1 MSRIKMWYRASSI
14 VAASPRREARIYGR
28 FIAVGVLASMV
39 GGCAGSNFNAQTASA
54 AKVETTLPAPSITD
68 ISREQADY
76 RIGPLDKLTVTVFGV
91 SDLTT
96 NGQVDGSGTFSMPLI
111 GQIPAMGSTTNEL
124 AHKIE
129 AALAGRYL
137 QNPQV
142 SVTVTEAVG
151 QLVTVE
157 GSVNKPGQYPVVGRT
172 TLIRMVAIAGGT
184 SDLASLR
191 EAIVFRTVGGQ
202 RLVARYNIK
211 DIRGARAED
220 PEIFGNDLVVIGE
233 SAGRKLFKDI
243 LSVAPLAGIFYQI
256 SK

>member
-1 MSRIKMWYRASSI
+1 MWYRASSI
-14 VAASPRREARIYGR
+14 VAASPRKEARIYGR
-28 FIAVGVLASMV
+28 FIAIGVLASMV

-54 AKVETTLPAPSITD
+54 AKVERELPAPSYAD
-68 ISREQADY
+68 VAREQTDY
-76 RIGPLDKLTVTVFGV
+76 RIGPLDKLNVTVFGV

-96 NGQVDGSGTFSMPLI
+96 NGQVDGAGSFSMPLI

-124 AHKIE
+124 ARKIE

-142 SVTVTEAVG
+142 SVSVTEAVS

-157 GSVNKPGQYPVVGRT
+157 GSVTKPGQYPVVGRT
-172 TLIRMVAIAGGT
+172 TLIRMVATAGGT
-184 SDLASLR
+184 TDLASLR

-202 RLVARYNIK
+202 RLVARYDIK
-211 DIRGARAED
+211 DIRGARAPD
-220 PEIFGNDLVVIGE
+220 PEIYGNDLIVIGE
-233 SAGRKLFKDI
+233 SAGRKLLKDI
-243 LSVAPLAGIFYQI
+243 LSVAPLAGIFYQV